1 MGRLASQMLQKG
13 DLKFRLNGK
22 KLKGEFVLAHMK
34 SRRPGSKGNEWLLIK
49 HRDQQVVPGYDID
62 QFDYSVLTR
71 RSLDQIASDAGSAE
85 WESNRKASTRSKSS
99 WLDEAITK
107 ADRARSASGASGNGG
122 KRLKAAAATSKATA
136 TATATMAPPKTRS
149 RRTGPAQRTPDKAK
163 KEEHTDP
170 ASFRGARKAAMP
182 HVIRPMLA
190 TLIEK
195 PFDGSDWLFEIKWDG
210 YRALTFVQN
219 GSVRLLSRNQ
229 NDMTAQFPE
238 LAGLPD
244 YLRCGSAIVDGEI
257 VALDDEG
264 RPSFSLMQQRTGM
277 SHPGRRMMNRGD
289 VPIVYYAFDLVY
301 LDGYD
306 LRQVNLE
313 ERKRLL
319 QEIVVPAGDLVHFSD
334 HYPQHGVALHKAAKE
349 RGLEGIIAKRRNS
362 CYVEKRSRE
371 WLKIKIT
378 QQQECVIG
386 GYTDPRGSREH
397 FGSLVLGL
405 YDDKDR
411 LVHVGQAG
419 SGFTATTHEQ
429 MWQRLK
435 KLETDKNP
443 FYGAVDAGRK
453 THWVKPELV
462 AEIKFSEWTHE
473 TSEGG
478 LKMRAPVFLGL
489 RQDKSPRECRF
500 ELPQR
505 SSPPTN

>member
-1 MGRLASQMLQKG
+1 
-13 DLKFRLNGK
+13 
-22 KLKGEFVLAHMK
+22 
-34 SRRPGSKGNEWLLIK
+34 
-49 HRDQQVVPGYDID
+49 
-62 QFDYSVLTR
+62 
-71 RSLDQIASDAGSAE
+71 
-85 WESNRKASTRSKSS
+85 
-99 WLDEAITK
+99 
-107 ADRARSASGASGNGG
+107 
-122 KRLKAAAATSKATA
+122 
-136 TATATMAPPKTRS
+136 
-149 RRTGPAQRTPDKAK
+149 
-163 KEEHTDP
+163 
-170 ASFRGARKAAMP
+170 
-182 HVIRPMLA
+182 
-190 TLIEK
+190 
-195 PFDGSDWLFEIKWDG
+195 
-210 YRALTFVQN
+210 
-219 GSVRLLSRNQ
+219 
-229 NDMTAQFPE
+229 
-238 LAGLPD
+238 
-244 YLRCGSAIVDGEI
+244 
-257 VALDDEG
+257 
-264 RPSFSLMQQRTGM
+264 
-277 SHPGRRMMNRGD
+277 MMNRGD

-505 SSPPTN
+505 SSPATN